1 MGFKGDASVSGDYT
15 WQTGGLLG
23 RGLRKGPRCILTVL
37 LRTGLGTSGG
47 QKGIWGPKLLLWGT
61 FTEQLEDT
69 GRRLSQREV
78 ELLGNGDRS
87 LTFLLKFLS
96 KEYIHVLLVWLKIY

>member
-1 MGFKGDASVSGDYT
+1 MSGDYT
-15 WQTGGLLG
+15 RRTGGLLG
-23 RGLRKGPRCILTVL
+23 RGLRKGPRRTLTVL

-47 QKGIWGPKLLLWGT
+47 QKGIWVPKSLLWGT
-61 FTEQLEDT
+61 FTEQLEHT

-78 ELLGNGDRS
+78 ALLGNGHRS

-96 KEYIHVLLVWLKIY
+96 EEYIHVLLVWLKIY